1 MHDKV
6 MNRTRTGL
14 TEAYAQSLSANC
26 DLDL

>member
-6 MNRTRTGL
+6 MGQTQTGL
-14 TEAYAQSLSANC
+14 TEAYAQSLSGDC